1 MPVNKVQ
8 ELETRVK
15 ELEDAVIKLKRDF
28 LSTIYD
34 LDENNFSRDFLKRI
48 KENQNQEGTE

>member
-1 MPVNKVQ
+1 MPVNKVA
-8 ELETRVK
+8 ELEERVK

-48 KENQNQEGTE
+48 SGE